1 MAVVLARLVVARH
14 PLGDAFHLVEEVA
27 ERPLDDKIDRPG
39 GSDQRNLGER
49 GEMGGE
55 GESIAKRRRQWA
67 LAEESRLGKHRRWQT
82 QEQASAKVHAG
93 QQKLCCRAPARH
105 NAHRARHEESNANRL
120 GALDRLH

>member
-49 GEMGGE
+49 GEMGG
-55 GESIAKRRRQWA
+55 GRGRALRSVVVSGHLQRRA
-67 LAEESRLGKHRRWQT
+67 
-82 QEQASAKVHAG
+82 
-93 QQKLCCRAPARH
+93 
-105 NAHRARHEESNANRL
+105 
-120 GALDRLH
+120 D